1 MKLASV
7 ADGSRDGALAVL
19 STDLR
24 RAVVVREGPATFQ
37 AAMDDWTASRP
48 RLQDIARRLNEGTH
62 GQAVPADG
70 LGLMAPLPRA
80 YQWIDGSAYV
90 NHVELVRRARGAAM
104 PASYWT
110 DPLVYQ
116 GGSDDM
122 LAATADAAFAS
133 EDWGIDLEAEVAVII
148 GDVPM
153 GSTAEE
159 IRVRGDIRCV
169 MLVND
174 WSLRNIIPGELAK
187 GFGFLQS
194 KPSTAFSPV
203 AVTLDELAGHWDG
216 DRLNIA
222 VRVEVNG
229 ALLGAPDAGR
239 DMTFGFP
246 ELIAHCAKT
255 RNLRA
260 GSIIGSGTVSNSDRS
275 AGSACIAEVR
285 SLEQLETGRP
295 ITPFLRYGDRVRIEA
310 IGVDAV
316 SVFGAIEQRVVP
328 ATTAVS

>member
-1 MKLASV
+1 M
-7 ADGSRDGALAVL
+7 AVL
-19 STDLR
+19 STDLK
-24 RAVVVREGPATFQ
+24 RAVVVSEGPSTFQ
-37 AAMDDWTASRP
+37 EAMDDWTASRP
-48 RLQDIARRLNEGTH
+48 CLEDIARRLNEGRH
-62 GQAVPADG
+62 SQAVSTDG

-90 NHVELVRRARGAAM
+90 NHVELVRRARGAPM
-104 PASYWT
+104 PGSYWT

-122 LAATADAAFAS
+122 LAANADAAFAS

-148 GDVPM
+148 GDVAM
-153 GSTAEE
+153 GSTAEDV
-159 IRVRGDIRCV
+159 RVRGDIRCV
-169 MLVND
+169 MLAND
-174 WSLRNIIPGELAK
+174 WSLRNIIPKELAK

-203 AVTLDELAGHWDG
+203 AVTLDELGGRWDG

-229 ALLGAPDAGR
+229 ALLGTPDAGR
-239 DMTFGFP
+239 DMIFGFP
-246 ELIAHCAKT
+246 ELISHCAKT

-260 GSIIGSGTVSNSDRS
+260 GTIVGSGTISNSNRS
-275 AGSACIAEVR
+275 TGSACIAEVR

-310 IGVDAV
+310 VDGAGV
-316 SVFGAIEQRVVP
+316 SIFGVIEQRVVP
-328 ATTAVS
+328 AKIAVP